1 MCAVWQR
8 NAPICRSAVR
18 SVIVRTVPGASVGTI
33 SRRRNEAGGWHFPWS
48 CRLCPAGSR
57 TEPLETGFRVFG
69 RPPRPAIRR
78 AVLEKNFVRRK
89 ARMKKAPLLY
99 GAFLRHVLRRRRR
112 AYCCCCRIS
121 SSARARIR
129 SARFWLSG
137 CDENILCSPDD
148 WEPCDS
154 SASFSRAEAIE

>member
-1 MCAVWQR
+1 MSRFAGR
-8 NAPICRSAVR
+8 L
-18 SVIVRTVPGASVGTI
+18 SVLLLCGPCPGLPSERFHGGGMKPAAGISHDF
-33 SRRRNEAGGWHFPWS
+33 SRRGLRS

-57 TEPLETGFRVFG
+57 TEPLETGFCVFG

>member
-1 MCAVWQR
+1 MKPA
-8 NAPICRSAVR
+8 AGISHDF
-18 SVIVRTVPGASVGTI
+18 
-33 SRRRNEAGGWHFPWS
+33 SRRGLRS

-78 AVLEKNFVRRK
+78 AVLAKNFVRRK

-148 WEPCDS
+148 WEP
-154 SASFSRAEAIE
+154 